1 VPNQIQD
8 IKKNRIAAAKRLG
21 IELEKIPRHI
31 AIIMDGNGRWAKE
44 KGLPRIEGHK
54 RGADSLRETIKTCME
69 LGVKYLTVYAFSTEN
84 WNRPKTE
91 VSFLMN
97 LLSMTIDNELEQLN
111 KNKIRIRFLG
121 RLNMLP
127 NNLND
132 KIVKAEK
139 LTEKNEALDL
149 NIMLS
154 YGGRAEI
161 IDAYKKL
168 NDNNIRSED
177 ITEELISANLYT
189 AGLPDPDLLI
199 RTANEMRVSNF
210 MLWQIAYSEIYVTTT
225 LWPDFRK
232 KDLLEAVES
241 YNNRTRKFG
250 GL

>member
-1 VPNQIQD
+1 
-8 IKKNRIAAAKRLG
+8 
-21 IELEKIPRHI
+21 
-31 AIIMDGNGRWAKE
+31 
-44 KGLPRIEGHK
+44 
-54 RGADSLRETIKTCME
+54 
-69 LGVKYLTVYAFSTEN
+69 VYAFSTEN